1 MIHINLSADYMI
13 RLTQSIDGQI
23 WFRVDGFF
31 YFNSISKT
39 SRYKFTWNRFFK
51 LINMGFPFIVSD
63 GLDE

>member
-1 MIHINLSADYMI
+1 MI

-23 WFRVDGFF
+23 WFWVDGSKNI
-31 YFNSISKT
+31 NSFGKT